1 MQARRLVKQKL
12 LAHLPGMA
20 LPLYA
25 HFYRL
30 RDIEPELRLL
40 PRLCAREGLALD
52 VGAHEGV
59 YSYFMLR
66 QAARVIAFEPNPVL
80 AAHLRRTFGARL
92 DVRET
97 ALSDTAGS
105 ARLHIPQRGSEA
117 VTSNGSI
124 EASAAEPQSDVF
136 TVSTTPLDQLIDGL
150 GRVGFI
156 KIDVEGHELSVLRG
170 AAGLL
175 RRDRPNLLV
184 EAEERHRREA
194 VSSIHDFLGSLGYR
208 GYFLEQDR
216 PQPIGRFSPQR
227 HQPIPQ
233 PPGVRYINNFIFL
246 PDGTALQREW
256 GAAQ

>member
-1 MQARRLVKQKL
+1 MQARRMVKRQL
-12 LAHLPGMA
+12 LAHLPGVA

-25 HFYRL
+25 HIYRL
-30 RDIEPELRLL
+30 RGIEPELRLL
-40 PRLCAREGLALD
+40 PRLCAREALALD

-66 QAARVIAFEPNPVL
+66 QAARVIAFEPNPAL

-92 DVRET
+92 EVRET
-97 ALSDTAGS
+97 ALSDTAGT

-124 EASAAEPQSDVF
+124 EAAVAEPQSDVF
-136 TVSTTPLDQLIDGL
+136 TVSTTPLDHLMQGL
-150 GRVGFI
+150 GRTGFI
-156 KIDVEGHELSVLRG
+156 KIDVEGHELSALRG

-184 EAEERHRREA
+184 EAEERHRHDA
-194 VSSIHDFLGSLGYR
+194 VGSVRDFLDSLGYR
-208 GYFLEQDR
+208 GYFLEQGR
-216 PQPIGRFSPQR
+216 PRPIGQFSPQR

-233 PPGVRYINNFIFL
+233 PPGVRYINNFIFT
-246 PDGTALQREW
+246 PDGTALQRELE
-256 GAAQ
+256 AA